1 MSLYSAL
8 YAGVSG
14 LGAQASAMATVADNI
29 TNVNTVG
36 YKGVSA
42 GFETLVTDGRAKA
55 SYSAGGVSAVP
66 KALIS
71 KQGLLQASS
80 SMTDIGMDGAGFF
93 VVRSGTD
100 DAGVSFTRAGSFTP
114 DSEGYLRN
122 SAGYYLQ
129 GWPLDTDGNYENNG
143 NLNALQSIRPNALT
157 GSAQATTRVGIRANL
172 QSTAEPITG
181 TYVTGAM
188 ASGALSPQFSRSMDV
203 FDAQGSSH
211 RLTFNFV
218 KTGANEWVAEIS
230 GDPADINTI
239 GGVAATDG
247 VLASGTLRF
256 NPDGSLDKAGSDAAL
271 FADLDISWTNGAGST
286 PIRLSLGTDGG
297 LDGLTQFNSESAL
310 LSSTFD
316 GGVLGTVA
324 SVSIS
329 ETGVVSAIFE
339 DGTARAIYQLPIATF
354 QNPDGL
360 TRISG
365 NAYIMSQDSGN
376 FAINK
381 PGALGAGTIAAST
394 LEASNVDLAQEF
406 SNMILFQRAYSASSK
421 IITTV
426 DEMLQEVSNLK
437 R

>member
-29 TNVNTVG
+29 TNVNTIG

-42 GFETLVTDGRAKA
+42 QFQTLVTDGRVR
-55 SYSAGGVSAVP
+55 SNYSAGGVSATP

-80 SMTDIGMDGAGFF
+80 SLTDIGIDGSGFF
-93 VVRSGTD
+93 VVRSGTGD
-100 DAGVSFTRAGSFTP
+100 DVSFTRAGSFTP
-114 DSEGYLRN
+114 DSQGYLRN

-129 GWPLDTDGNYENNG
+129 GWPLDADGNYVDNG
-143 NLNALQSIRPNALT
+143 NLNTLQSIRPNALT
-157 GSAQATTRVGIRANL
+157 GSAMPTSKIALRANL
-172 QSTAEPITG
+172 QSTATPITG
-181 TYVTGAM
+181 AYVPGSM
-188 ASGALSPQFSRSMDV
+188 ASGALSPQFSRSVDV
-203 FDAQGSSH
+203 YDAQGTSH

-218 KTGANEWVAEIS
+218 KTAANEWVAEIS
-230 GDPADINTI
+230 GNPADIQTV
-239 GGVAATDG
+239 GGAPVATG
-247 VLASGTLRF
+247 LLASGKVKF
-256 NPDGSLDKAGSDAAL
+256 NPDGSLDLAGSDPAL
-271 FADLDISWTNGAGST
+271 FANLDIGWTNGAGST
-286 PIRLSLGTDGG
+286 PIRLSLGSDDG
-297 LDGLTQFNSESAL
+297 LDGLTQSANESGL
-310 LSSTFD
+310 LSSSVD
-316 GGVLGTVA
+316 GGMLGTVA
-324 SVSIS
+324 SVEIS
-329 ETGVVSAIFE
+329 DAGIVSAIFE
-339 DGTARAIYQLPIATF
+339 DGTSRAIYQLPIATF

-360 TRISG
+360 TRIGG
-365 NAYIMSQDSGN
+365 NAYMMSQDSGN

-381 PGALGAGTIAAST
+381 PGALGAGTIAAGK

-426 DEMLQEVSNLK
+426 DDMLQEVSNLK